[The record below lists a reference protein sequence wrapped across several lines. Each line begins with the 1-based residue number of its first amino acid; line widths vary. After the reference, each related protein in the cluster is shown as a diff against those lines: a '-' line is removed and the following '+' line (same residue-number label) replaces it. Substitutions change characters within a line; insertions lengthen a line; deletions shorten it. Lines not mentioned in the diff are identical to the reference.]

1 MTYTCNMHK
10 LLWEHRGGKSDFPLV
25 GIGSEKLHGGAVTL
39 EGGRGGLLQVCELV
53 RGWVV
58 QTVRCRQQMRV
69 ITMVYLGSCTW
80 SFSPSLD
87 SQGMGA
93 EGHSTH
99 CCVRTYAGD
108 ELLRLEN
115 NV

>member
-1 MTYTCNMHK
+1 M
-10 LLWEHRGGKSDFPLV
+10 
-25 GIGSEKLHGGAVTL
+25 AVTF
-39 EGGRGGLLQVCELV
+39 EGGGGGLLQVCELV

-58 QTVRCRQQMRV
+58 QTVRCRQQMHV
-69 ITMVYLGSCTW
+69 IMVYLGSCTR
-80 SFSPSLD
+80 SFSQSLD

-93 EGHSTH
+93 EWHSTH